1 MFHTLK
7 KAWGV
12 PEIRKKILYTL
23 LMIILFRFG
32 CAVTVPFINTDVVKE
47 WMQNNAKDGG
57 FLDYLNTITGNALE
71 KATVFSLSIT
81 PFINASIIM
90 QLLTY
95 ALPPLERMRDEG
107 EEGRKKI
114 DKITAFVAMVLAVFM
129 SFAYYLTLKHTT
141 NVEDAEGNYI
151 GNALKYTTGSDG
163 VFAAFVIIALFVAG
177 ALIVVWMGNRIS
189 DKGIGNGISMLLF
202 AGIAARFPNDAALLI
217 RLTIDSI
224 KNGQNGKYLWVS
236 LAYLIF
242 IIFEIGFIVFMNE
255 AERRIPI
262 QYAKRVVGRKQY
274 GGQKTHIPIKVIMSG
289 VMPIIFAMSF
299 MALPQTIELFKGQ
312 PTTTSGFYY
321 HFCKFFDRTSWSYAI
336 LYFLL
341 VIAFNYF
348 YVSIQYNPIEIANNL
363 RQSNGGIPG
372 IRPGKPTSDYIQ
384 RVLNKISLIGAI
396 FLGFIAVIPIFM
408 AMADKELQQL
418 SMGGTTILIAVSVAL
433 ETTRTLESHLMMRHH
448 KGFLQ

>member
-1 MFHTLK
+1 MDT
-7 KAWGV
+7 KAS
-12 PEIRKKILYTL
+12 
-23 LMIILFRFG
+23 
-32 CAVTVPFINTDVVKE
+32 
-47 WMQNNAKDGG
+47 DGG
-57 FLDYLNTITGNALE
+57 FLDYMNTITGGAMSQ
-71 KATVFSLSIT
+71 ATMFSLSIT

-114 DKITAFVAMVLAVFM
+114 DKITAVVAMFLAVFM
-129 SFAYYLTLKHTT
+129 SFAYYLTLKRMT
-141 NVEDAEGNYI
+141 NVQDKDGNVI
-151 GNALKYTTGSDG
+151 GNALKYMSGGEG
-163 VFAAFVIIALFVAG
+163 VFAAFVIIACFVAG
-177 ALIVVWMGNRIS
+177 ALIVVWMGNRVS
-189 DKGIGNGISMLLF
+189 DKGIGNGISILLF
-202 AGIAARFPNDAALLI
+202 AGIAARFPTDAALLVT
-217 RLTIDSI
+217 LTKNSI
-224 KNGQNGKYLWVS
+224 KNGQNGKYLWITI
-236 LAYLIF
+236 AYYLF
-242 IIFEIGFIVFMNE
+242 IIAEIAFIVYMNE

-299 MALPQTIELFKGQ
+299 MSLPSAVQILKPNPHDGT
-312 PTTTSGFYY
+312 FYAK
-321 HFCKFFDRTSWSYAI
+321 FCDFFSTRSWGYAVI
-336 LYFLL
+336 YFLL
-341 VIAFNYF
+341 IIAFNYF
-348 YVSIQYNPIEIANNL
+348 YVSIQYNPVEIANNL

-384 RVLNKISLIGAI
+384 TVLNKISLVGAI
-396 FLGFIAVIPIFM
+396 FLGIIAVIPIFIS
-408 AMADKELQQL
+408 MADEQLRTL

>member
-1 MFHTLK
+1 MFQTLK

-12 PEIRKKILYTL
+12 PEIRKKIIYTL
-23 LMIILFRFG
+23 FMIILFRFG
-32 CAVTVPFINTDVVKE
+32 CAVAVPFLNADVVKS
-47 WMQNNAKDGG
+47 WMDTKASNGG
-57 FLDYLNTITGNALE
+57 FLDYMNTITGGAMSQ
-71 KATVFSLSIT
+71 ATMFSLSIT

-114 DKITAFVAMVLAVFM
+114 DKITAFVAMVLAVVM
-129 SFAYYLTLKHTT
+129 SYGYYLILNRNAK
-141 NVEDAEGNYI
+141 VEKEDGTVV
-151 GNALKYTTGSDG
+151 NALKYMSGGEG
-163 VFAAFVIIALFVAG
+163 VFAAFVIIACFVAG

-189 DKGIGNGISMLLF
+189 DKGLGNGISVLLF
-202 AGIAARFPNDAALLI
+202 AGIAARFPTDAALLI
-217 RLTIDSI
+217 KLTKDNPS
-224 KNGQNGKYLWVS
+224 KYLFVT
-236 LAYLIF
+236 LGYLLF
-242 IIFEIGFIVFMNE
+242 IVAEITFIVFMNE

-299 MALPQTIELFKGQ
+299 MSLPQTIELFAGEPKK
-312 PTTTSGFYY
+312 TSGFYF
-321 HFCKFFDRTSWSYAI
+321 HFWNFFRTRSWGYATV
-336 LYFLL
+336 YFLL
-341 VIAFNYF
+341 IIAFNYF
-348 YVSIQYNPIEIANNL
+348 YVSIQYNPVEIANNL

-384 RVLNKISLIGAI
+384 RVLNKISLVGAI
-396 FLGFIAVIPIFM
+396 FLGIIAVIPIFIS
-408 AMADKELQQL
+408 MADEQLRSL

>member
-1 MFHTLK
+1 MFHTLR

-23 LMIILFRFG
+23 LMIVLFRFG
-32 CAVTVPFINTDVVKE
+32 CAVAVPFLNSDVVKT
-47 WMQNNAKDGG
+47 WMTSHQDGG
-57 FLDYLNTITGNALE
+57 FLDYLNTITGDAMSN
-71 KATVFSLSIT
+71 ATVFSLSIT

-114 DKITAFVAMVLAVFM
+114 EKITAFVAMVLAIFM
-129 SFAYYLTLKHTT
+129 SFAYYLTLKRGAR
-141 NVEDAEGNYI
+141 NVQDSDGNI
-151 GNALKYTTGSDG
+151 VGDALKYTTGG
-163 VFAAFVIIALFVAG
+163 EGIFAAFVIVTLFVAG

-189 DKGIGNGISMLLF
+189 DKGIGNGISILLF
-202 AGIAARFPNDAALLI
+202 AGIAARFPKDAALLI
-217 RLTIDSI
+217 RLTRDNPS
-224 KNGQNGKYLWVS
+224 KYLFVTI
-236 LAYLIF
+236 AYLLF
-242 IIFEIGFIVFMNE
+242 ILFEIGFIVFMNE

-299 MALPQTIELFKGQ
+299 MSLPSAIGMIKPNPQDG
-312 PTTTSGFYY
+312 SFYS
-321 HFCKFFDRTSWSYAI
+321 KFLNFFSTRGWGYAVI
-336 LYFLL
+336 YFLL
-341 VIAFNYF
+341 IIAFNYF
-348 YVSIQYNPIEIANNL
+348 YVSIQYNPVEIANNL

-384 RVLNKISLIGAI
+384 RVLNKISLVGAI
-396 FLGFIAVIPIFM
+396 FLGFIAVIPIFI
-408 AMADKELQQL
+408 AMADPQLQTL

>member
-1 MFHTLK
+1 MFQTLR

-32 CAVTVPFINTDVVKE
+32 CAVAVPFLNTDVVKT
-47 WMQNNAKDGG
+47 WMDTNATDGG
-57 FLDYLNTITGNALE
+57 FLDYLNTITGGAMSQ
-71 KATVFSLSIT
+71 ATVFSLSIT

-114 DKITAFVAMVLAVFM
+114 DKITAVVAMFLAVFM
-129 SFAYYLTLKHTT
+129 SFAYYLTLRNMRDVKDESGT
-141 NVEDAEGNYI
+141 VI
-151 GNALKYTTGSDG
+151 GNALKYMSGGEG
-163 VFAAFVIIALFVAG
+163 VFAAFVIIACFVAG
-177 ALIVVWMGNRIS
+177 ALIVVWMGNRVS
-189 DKGIGNGISMLLF
+189 DKGIGNGISIILF
-202 AGIAARFPNDAALLI
+202 AGIAARFPTDAALLFT
-217 RLTIDSI
+217 LTKNSI
-224 KNGQNGKYLWVS
+224 KNGQNGKYLWITI
-236 LAYLIF
+236 AYYLF
-242 IIFEIGFIVFMNE
+242 IIAEIAFIVYMNE

-299 MALPQTIELFKGQ
+299 MSLPSAVQILKPNPHDG
-312 PTTTSGFYY
+312 SFYAK
-321 HFCKFFDRTSWSYAI
+321 FCDFFSTRSWGYAVI
-336 LYFLL
+336 YFLL
-341 VIAFNYF
+341 IIAFNYF
-348 YVSIQYNPIEIANNL
+348 YVSIQYNPVEIANNL

-384 RVLNKISLIGAI
+384 RVLNKISLVGAI
-396 FLGFIAVIPIFM
+396 FLGIIAVIPIFIS
-408 AMADKELQQL
+408 MADDQLRTL

>member
-1 MFHTLK
+1 VFQTLR

-12 PEIRKKILYTL
+12 PEIRTKILYTL

-32 CAVTVPFINTDVVKE
+32 SAVTVPFLNPDVVSA
-47 WMQNNAKDGG
+47 WMETNAKDGG
-57 FLDYLNTITGNALE
+57 FLDYMNTITGGAMSQ
-71 KATVFSLSIT
+71 ATVFSLSIT

-114 DKITAFVAMVLAVFM
+114 EKITAFVAMVLALFM
-129 SFAYYLTLKHTT
+129 SYAYYLTLKRMT
-141 NVEDAEGNYI
+141 NVEDKKGNVI
-151 GNALKYTTGSDG
+151 GNALKYMSGGEG
-163 VFAAFVIIALFVAG
+163 VFAAFVIITCFVAG
-177 ALIVVWMGNRIS
+177 ALIVVWMGNRVS
-189 DKGIGNGISMLLF
+189 DKGIGNGISILLF
-202 AGIAARFPNDAALLI
+202 AGIAARFPTDAALLI
-217 RLTIDSI
+217 SLTKNSI
-224 KNGQNGKYLWVS
+224 SNGQNGKYLWVTI
-236 LAYLIF
+236 AYYLF
-242 IIFEIGFIVFMNE
+242 IIAEIAFIVYMNE

-299 MALPQTIELFKGQ
+299 MSLPSAIGMFKK
-312 PTTTSGFYY
+312 PTAGTFYE
-321 HFCKFFDRTSWSYAI
+321 KFINFFSTRSWSYAI
-336 LYFLL
+336 IYFLL
-341 VIAFNYF
+341 IIAFNYF
-348 YVSIQYNPIEIANNL
+348 YVSIQYNPVEIANNL

-384 RVLNKISLIGAI
+384 RVLNKISLVGAI
-396 FLGFIAVIPIFM
+396 FLGFIAVIPIFIS
-408 AMADKELQQL
+408 MADESLKTL

>member
-1 MFHTLK
+1 MFQTLK

-23 LMIILFRFG
+23 LMIVIFRFG
-32 CAVTVPFINTDVVKE
+32 SAVTVPFLSPEIVKT
-47 WMQNNAKDGG
+47 WMAEKTANGG
-57 FLDYLNTITGNALE
+57 FLDYLNTLTGGALS

-114 DKITAFVAMVLAVFM
+114 EKITAIVAMVLAFVM
-129 SFAYYLTLKHTT
+129 SYAYYITLKRMDDGNGNLAVKYITG
-141 NVEDAEGNYI
+141 AEGY
-151 GNALKYTTGSDG
+151 
-163 VFAAFVIIALFVAG
+163 FAMAVIIFCFVAG
-177 ALIVVWMGNRIS
+177 AMIVVWMGNRIS

-202 AGIAARFPNDAALLI
+202 AGIAARFPVDAGTLLQ
-217 RLTIDSI
+217 LTSNSI
-224 KNGQNGKYLWVS
+224 KNNENGKYLFVTIGYV
-236 LAYLIF
+236 LF
-242 IIFEIGFIVFMNE
+242 IVAEIAFIVFMNE

-289 VMPIIFAMSF
+289 VMPIIFAMSL
-299 MALPQTIELFKGQ
+299 MSLPQTVQLFAGE
-312 PTTTSGFYY
+312 PTKTEGFYY
-321 HFCKFFDRTSWSYAI
+321 HFCHFFNTRSFSYAVI
-336 LYFLL
+336 YFLL
-341 VIAFNYF
+341 IIAFNYF

-384 RVLNKISLIGAI
+384 RVLNKISLVGAV
-396 FLGFIAVIPIFM
+396 FLGIIAIVPIFIS
-408 AMADKELQQL
+408 MADPQLSSL

-433 ETTRTLESHLMMRHH
+433 ETTRVLESHMMMRHH
-448 KGFLQ
+448 KGFLK